1 MPTLIIKNIEY
12 SEDPRIAELNWKDL
26 EPNLVPTPKK
36 LQFDEQFII
45 LTEQSELSWF
55 GSERNPSI
63 CKRIKRRIYL
73 KKYSGS

>member
-55 GSERNPSI
+55 GSELIPQFVNEL
-63 CKRIKRRIYL
+63 KERIYL